1 MQAIKNLKLYYNNK
15 SPDFGISTD
24 ILYKITFKQQERYI
38 KLYSCNYFSYSLF
51 FGYVYYNDE
60 STSFYID
67 SNFEFNIN
75 STNKE
80 NITECIKVSILSM
93 ASFWHSLL

>member
-1 MQAIKNLKLYYNNK
+1 MQAIKNLKLYYNNI
-15 SPDFGISTD
+15 SQTYGISTD
-24 ILYKITFKQQERYI
+24 ILYKITFNQQERYI

-67 SNFEFNIN
+67 TNFELKLNG
-75 STNKE
+75 TNKE
-80 NITECIKVSILSM
+80 NITECIKVSILNM
-93 ASFWHSLL
+93 ASFWHNLL